1 MAKDYKNASPAEKDA
16 SARKMDSESWNPV
29 DAAMKFV
36 ASKTGADK
44 PVPPAPPQ
52 GIVNKKAGG
61 TIHNVDYVKST
72 AGGTHH
78 SEYYKEHAAGHTAN
92 HEIVKEFG
100 KK

>member
-1 MAKDYKNASPAEKDA
+1 MAKDYKDATPAEKDA

-52 GIVNKKAGG
+52 GIVNKKSGG
-61 TIHNVDYVKST
+61 TISNVDYVKQT

-78 SEYYKEHAAGHTAN
+78 SEIYKKEAAGHTAH
-92 HEIVKEFG
+92 HEHIKNFG
-100 KK
+100 KR

>member
-52 GIVNKKAGG
+52 GIVTKKAGG
-61 TIHNVDYVKST
+61 TVSNVDYIKAA
-72 AGGTHH
+72 AGGRHH
-78 SEYYKEHAAGHTAN
+78 SEEYKKHSD
-92 HEIVKEFG
+92 KELR
-100 KK
+100 